1 MSQSNTAIAEEP
13 ENGRV
18 SFHTGDIDFP
28 SHMPFYLCYLPS
40 HLVALHTISC
50 KCKSSL
56 YHRGCPDTCN
66 CCLKAAVLLQRQAV
80 SLKQRRSWSTASMV
94 AARTLSL
101 SDRQALV
108 PYLLP
113 DDLAH
118 NQVS

>member
-1 MSQSNTAIAEEP
+1 MAESPFTQVTSTSLHACQFTFAIYRATWLPCIPSPASANVLLIIEGVLTHATA
-13 ENGRV
+13 V
-18 SFHTGDIDFP
+18 SRR
-28 SHMPFYLCYLPS
+28 LCS
-40 HLVALHTISC
+40 
-50 KCKSSL
+50 
-56 YHRGCPDTCN
+56 
-66 CCLKAAVLLQRQAV
+66 LQRQAV

-101 SDRQALV
+101 SDHQALV